1 MEKGDG
7 QGEQLTDWDG

>member
-7 QGEQLTDWDG
+7 QREQLTDWDG